1 MPKTSIFQKKEK
13 GFFWWLDKFGT
24 VIAFAVI
31 LVIFSLLSPF
41 FFTRSNIFS
50 LLRQISP
57 ILVAGLG
64 ITFVNMAGESDLSL
78 GGTLGL
84 AVTLFAGF
92 LRAGIAPTP
101 TFFAVIG
108 ICMLFGIAN
117 GILVAYLRL
126 SSFIVT
132 VATMFIAMGVEVST
146 YGGFSIWVRHESVL
160 SFADGTFLQI
170 PNLAVVAGVIFGI
183 TYIILHQTKFG
194 THLQSIGENY
204 DTANLMGIP
213 IKRLKFLSFVIANVF
228 YSIAGILLVMRTSG
242 AIVYSGQRLLLPA
255 LGVTFVAKTVFG
267 ARRPNVFGILVGALI
282 LGSINNA
289 FTLIGLEFY
298 LVPIAQGLVLVAAAA
313 VSTLNKRDIQQ
324 EILD

>member
-1 MPKTSIFQKKEK
+1 MLETSMLKRRGK
-13 GFFWWLDKFGT
+13 GFFWWLDKTGT
-24 VIAFAVI
+24 VAAFAVI
-31 LVIFSLLSPF
+31 ILVFSLMSPF
-41 FFTRSNIFS
+41 FLTRSNIFS

-57 ILVAGLG
+57 ILIAGLG

-92 LRAGIAPTP
+92 LRAGIAPLP

-108 ICMLFGIAN
+108 ICMLFGITN
-117 GILVAYLRL
+117 GFLVAYLRL

-146 YGGFSIWVRHESVL
+146 YGGFSIWIRHESVL
-160 SFADGTFLQI
+160 SFANGTFLQI
-170 PNLAVVAGVIFGI
+170 PNLAAVAGVVFVI
-183 TYIILHQTKFG
+183 TYIVLHQTKFG
-194 THLQSIGENY
+194 VHLQAIGENY

-213 IKRLKFLSFVIANVF
+213 IRRLKFISFVIANVF

-267 ARRPNVFGILVGALI
+267 ARRPNVFGVLVGALI

-289 FTLIGLEFY
+289 FTLIGLQFY